1 MEWWGQGG
9 SGWPFLLE
17 KTTPVVSG
25 ELLMLQTSTVPQGK
39 YGPRLTVIDPSG
51 NYGEPFESWWTVK
64 RKLGER
70 HEGRTVGISI

>member
-1 MEWWGQGG
+1 
-9 SGWPFLLE
+9 
-17 KTTPVVSG
+17 
-25 ELLMLQTSTVPQGK
+25 MLQTSTVPQGK